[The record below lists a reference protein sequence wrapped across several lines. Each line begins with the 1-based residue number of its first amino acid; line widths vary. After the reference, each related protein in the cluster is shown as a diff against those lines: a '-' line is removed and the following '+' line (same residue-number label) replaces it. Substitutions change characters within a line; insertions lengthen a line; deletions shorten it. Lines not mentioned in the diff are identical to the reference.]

1 MPERNEST
9 EKKEGR
15 RQAMDIIR
23 QTWDYYSIRFAA
35 SREKDRERGE
45 VSATTVVMAAALVAL
60 AISVS
65 AIITQRV
72 RDKANSINLG

>member
-1 MPERNEST
+1 
-9 EKKEGR
+9 
-15 RQAMDIIR
+15 MDIIK
-23 QTWDYYSIRFAA
+23 QTWDYYAIRFAA
-35 SREKDRERGE
+35 SRESDRQRGE

-72 RDKANSINLG
+72 RDKANNINLG

>member
-1 MPERNEST
+1 
-9 EKKEGR
+9 
-15 RQAMDIIR
+15 MDIVG
-23 QTWDYYSIRFAA
+23 QMWTYYSVRLAA
-35 SREKDRERGE
+35 SRERDRERGE

-72 RDKANSINLG
+72 RDKANNINLG